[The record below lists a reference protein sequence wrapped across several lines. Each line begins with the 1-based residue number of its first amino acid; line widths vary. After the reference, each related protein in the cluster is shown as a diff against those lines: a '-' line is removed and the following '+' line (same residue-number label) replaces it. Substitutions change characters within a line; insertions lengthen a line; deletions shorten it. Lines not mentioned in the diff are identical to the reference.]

1 VLSETAALSKLVQ
14 YGADL
19 IKKNPRRQSTIF
31 FETLAVLC
39 PQTLNLKSQ
48 ISNLK
53 PQTSDLL
60 FLKFHYSCPGPI
72 TSSFNSKRLL
82 QLKMR
87 IAKRPARRVIK
98 HSNKDG
104 GHTGTSIVSSASS
117 EASDTDS
124 KNSSKKSSK
133 NAPFMTTRRS
143 RSSRRSSIPR
153 HTKHYVEHNYH
164 DHFHD
169 PPETTNLPASIDSND
184 IGLKKRRGHRG
195 GVAVPF
201 PEKLHYML
209 SRMDQEGTADIVTWQ
224 SHGRCFIVHKPKEFV
239 EQIMP
244 RYARSACDELC
255 RMKDSPYSQYF
266 SPRSFFRQSK
276 LTSFQRQL
284 NLYGFSRLT
293 AGTDRGG

>member
-1 VLSETAALSKLVQ
+1 
-14 YGADL
+14 
-19 IKKNPRRQSTIF
+19 
-31 FETLAVLC
+31 
-39 PQTLNLKSQ
+39 
-48 ISNLK
+48 
-53 PQTSDLL
+53 
-60 FLKFHYSCPGPI
+60 
-72 TSSFNSKRLL
+72 
-82 QLKMR
+82 MR
-87 IAKRPARRVIK
+87 IVKRSARRVIK
-98 HSNKDG
+98 HSKDG
-104 GHTGTSIVSSASS
+104 EHTATSIVSSASS

-124 KNSSKKSSK
+124 KNSSKKSAK
-133 NAPFMTTRRS
+133 NSPFMTTRRS
-143 RSSRRSSIPR
+143 RSSHRSSIPR

-184 IGLKKRRGHRG
+184 SGFKKRRGHRG

-244 RYARSACDELC
+244 RYARSACDEFC

-266 SPRSFFRQSK
+266 SPHSFFRQSK